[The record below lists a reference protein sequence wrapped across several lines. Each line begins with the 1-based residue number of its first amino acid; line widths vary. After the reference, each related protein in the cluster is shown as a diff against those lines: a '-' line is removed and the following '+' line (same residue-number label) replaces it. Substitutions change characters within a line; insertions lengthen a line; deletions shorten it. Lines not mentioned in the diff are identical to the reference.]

1 MREELQN
8 GYLIKTILGSEAVIT
23 QHLGEGGQGD
33 VYIVKYNGQNKAL
46 KWYKPNGMGQNKQAF
61 YDNIKSN
68 VIKGSPSAEFLWPID
83 ITEWENGTFGY
94 IMDLVPKGYYEM
106 SEYLLKHVNLPS
118 FKAVIDVGLHIV
130 SAFRILHN
138 NGYSYQDL
146 NDGNFF
152 IDPRTGKVLICDNDN
167 VAPNGTDTGIL
178 GKPRY
183 MAPEI
188 VLRRKMPDNLSD
200 RFSMSLIL
208 YRLFCLDHPLEGKRS
223 LVPCLTPEHQEKLYG
238 SEALFMFDPNCRDNA
253 PDPVIHKNSLTIWRC
268 LPDYI
273 NSIFLKAFSQKSITN
288 PNARPKESDWLN
300 MLVRFRSEI
309 VRCSCGNEIFV
320 QQGVSCRCDHC
331 GKAANIPFRLEFS
344 EYAIPGIAGTRIY
357 RCQAGTTN
365 ADEALMPMGQVVSK
379 ADDPTVL
386 GLKNKSE
393 TIWNAVTTKG
403 TAKKVKPDEVIP
415 LKDGITFTMKSTAS
429 GTGTTVTIRK
439 N

>member
-1 MREELQN
+1 MSNELQD
-8 GYLIKTILGSEAVIT
+8 GYHIKTILGSEIIVG
-23 QHLGEGGQGD
+23 QRLGGGGQGD
-33 VYIVKYNGQNKAL
+33 VYMVSYNGQNKAL
-46 KWYKPNGMGQNKQAF
+46 KWYKLSGMGRNKQAF

-68 VIKGSPSAEFLWPID
+68 VMKGSPSPEFLWPID
-83 ITEWENGTFGY
+83 VTEWENETFGY
-94 IMDLVPKGYYEM
+94 VMDLVPNGYYEV
-106 SEYLLKHVNLPS
+106 SEYLLRNVNMPS
-118 FKAVIDVGLHIV
+118 FKVVIDAALHIV

-167 VAPNGTDTGIL
+167 VAPNGMDTGIL

-238 SEALFMFDPNCRDNA
+238 SEALFMFDPDNIENA
-253 PDPVIHKNSLTIWRC
+253 PDPVIHKNSLTVWKC

-273 NSIFLKAFSQKSITN
+273 RELFLKAFSQKSMTN
-288 PNARPKESDWLN
+288 PNARPKELDWIN
-300 MLVRFRSEI
+300 ALVRFRSEI
-309 VRCSCGNEIFV
+309 IRCSCGNEMFT
-320 QQGVSCRCDHC
+320 QQGSPCRCDNC
-331 GKAANIPFRLEFS
+331 RKMANIPFRLEFPD
-344 EYAIPGIAGTRIY
+344 YAIPGIAGARIY
-357 RCQAGTTN
+357 RCQTGTTD
-365 ADEALMPMGQVVSK
+365 ADEALMPMGQVVAK
-379 ADDPTVL
+379 TGQPTVL
-386 GLKNKSE
+386 GLKNMSE
-393 TIWNAVTTKG
+393 NTWNAITTKG
-403 TAKKVKPDEVIP
+403 TAKKVKRDEIIP
-415 LKDGITFTMKSTAS
+415 LKDGITFTIKSSAS
-429 GTGTTVTIRK
+429 DTGTTVTIRA